1 MEVVEESVKRDLSG
15 LSHKQLAA
23 IFKQTSP
30 EFDGIVLDFK
40 VPYVESR
47 IIQALLGIRDV
58 YPESEFPFR
67 IQDKKDLGSRIQI
80 HKKSL

>member
-1 MEVVEESVKRDLSG
+1 VEVVEESVKRDLSG

-47 IIQALLGIRDV
+47 IIQAVL
-58 YPESEFPFR
+58 R
-67 IQDKKDLGSRIQI
+67 IPGS
-80 HKKSL
+80 